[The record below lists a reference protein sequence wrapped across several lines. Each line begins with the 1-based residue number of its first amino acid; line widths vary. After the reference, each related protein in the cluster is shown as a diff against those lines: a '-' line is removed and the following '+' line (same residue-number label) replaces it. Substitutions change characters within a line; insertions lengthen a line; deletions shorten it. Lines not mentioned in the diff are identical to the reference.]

1 MYINGAVGLFLPHML
16 IETIEWNLELLPIA
30 TDVGVIRES
39 IRSIHYNIYI
49 RFKLLWWVSMLFTAN
64 CNLLYHYLLPQIYV
78 SQILPTI
85 TININVVWQELKS
98 DNSLQLLWLMC
109 QCRVALIRIKTI
121 VIRLLRKRN
130 SDFTNEHNQCWPN
143 LRCWIFVR
151 FGTTV
156 HCLVW
161 NDRNYTLQRPFV
173 DTGRILDWNITF
185 FTEY

>member
-1 MYINGAVGLFLPHML
+1 MAPLGLFLPHIL

-39 IRSIHYNIYI
+39 IRSIYYNIYI
-49 RFKLLWWVSMLFTAN
+49 RFKLLWRVSMLFTAY
-64 CNLLYHYLLPQIYV
+64 CDLRVLYHFLLPQIYV

-85 TININVVWQELKS
+85 TINININWQELKS
-98 DNSLQLLWLMC
+98 YNSLQLLWLMC
-109 QCRVALIRIKTI
+109 QCRLALIRIKTI

-130 SDFTNEHNQCWPN
+130 SGFTNNHKQCWSN
-143 LRCWIFVR
+143 LRCWIPVR
-151 FGTTV
+151 FGTTI

-161 NDRNYTLQRPFV
+161 NVRNYTLQWPFV